1 MPNPFVFI
9 YFFHPNV
16 WPSFKQRRSEPE
28 PTKQSALAWLTTPA
42 SICDITIVIWLLH
55 LRCCMPPSHFPSG
68 LLHKCSSWA
77 RTGGEQFSIQLVNLS
92 STPCSS
98 LAQSAVYHVILML
111 SVSDVLR
118 GPTEHMKLVYRDGRE
133 TVEIEMQLYIT
144 NTCTFY
150 CFFLSQPMWLP
161 VQWLKRPRCQLI
173 TFFSPP
179 LPLFLLSHLSV
190 DLLNTWLLK
199 LWKPSTRRPLSTIS
213 AVIFGALAS
222 SFTSCWAVT
231 LPSWAAVEATVDG
244 RTENLVKRVRYI
256 TDPVA
261 HLRQKYHI
269 HVQLNE

>member
-1 MPNPFVFI
+1 
-9 YFFHPNV
+9 
-16 WPSFKQRRSEPE
+16 
-28 PTKQSALAWLTTPA
+28 
-42 SICDITIVIWLLH
+42 
-55 LRCCMPPSHFPSG
+55 MPPSHFPSG

-77 RTGGEQFSIQLVNLS
+77 RTGGEHFSIQLVNLS
-92 STPCSS
+92 STPRSS

-118 GPTEHMKLVYRDGRE
+118 GPTEHMKCVYSDGRE

-150 CFFLSQPMWLP
+150 CFFYHSQCDCQFSEWNDPGASWL
-161 VQWLKRPRCQLI
+161 I
-173 TFFSPP
+173 SSHP
-179 LPLFLLSHLSV
+179 LFLFFLLSHLSV